1 MDIFLAVLFF
11 AFSTTIT
18 PGPNNVM
25 MMSSGVNYGIKASVP
40 HWLGICLG
48 FPFMVLLVGLG
59 FGLVFERYPHLHQL
73 IRVLGVAYLIWLA
86 WRIASAEPKTIK
98 QGKSKPFS
106 FWQAVLFQWVN
117 GKAWV
122 MASGAVAAF
131 TSVGGVYWI
140 EVSVITSAFLLVAFP
155 CVGLWLVCGAAMRAM
170 LTNVLFQRIFNISM
184 ALILLL
190 SVVPVVVEIWQY
202 YFMPASQL

>member
-1 MDIFLAVLFF
+1 MDLLLAVLFF

-25 MMSSGVNYGIKASVP
+25 IMSSGMNYGIRASVP
-40 HWLGICLG
+40 HLVGICLG
-48 FPFMVLLVGLG
+48 FPLMVLLVGLG
-59 FGLVFERYPHLHQL
+59 FGVVFERYPHLHQL
-73 IRVLGVAYLIWLA
+73 IKVLGIAYLIWLA
-86 WRIASAEPKTIK
+86 WHIASAEPKAIE

-106 FWQAVLFQWVN
+106 FIQAALFQWVN

-140 EVSVITSAFLLVAFP
+140 EVSIITAAFLLVAFP
-155 CVGLWLVCGAAMRAM
+155 CVGLWLVCGAALRTL
-170 LTNVLFQRIFNISM
+170 LTKAIFQRIFNITM
-184 ALILLL
+184 AVILVL
-190 SVVPVVVEIWQY
+190 SIVPVMAEVWQY
-202 YFMPASQL
+202 YFMPVAGG

>member
-1 MDIFLAVLFF
+1 MDLLLTVLFF

-25 MMSSGVNYGIKASVP
+25 IMSSGVNYGVKASVP

-48 FPFMVLLVGLG
+48 FPLMVLLVGLG
-59 FGLVFERYPHLHQL
+59 FGIVFERYPHLHQL
-73 IRVLGVAYLIWLA
+73 IKVLGVAYLVWLA
-86 WRIASAEPKTIK
+86 WRIASAEPKAIE

-106 FWQAVLFQWVN
+106 FLQAALFQWVN

-131 TSVGGVYWI
+131 TSVGGVYWQ
-140 EVSVITSAFLLVAFP
+140 EVSIITLAFLLVAFP
-155 CVGLWLVCGAAMRAM
+155 CVGVWLVFGAALRKILTKAM
-170 LTNVLFQRIFNISM
+170 FQRVFNITM
-184 ALILLL
+184 AIILVL
-190 SVVPVVVEIWQY
+190 SVVPVVLEIWHY
-202 YFMPASQL
+202 YFMPATG

>member
-1 MDIFLAVLFF
+1 MDLLLAVLFF

-25 MMSSGVNYGIKASVP
+25 IMSSGVNYGIRASVP

-48 FPFMVLLVGLG
+48 FPLMVLLVGLG
-59 FGLVFERYPHLHQL
+59 FGIVFERYPHLHQL
-73 IRVLGVAYLIWLA
+73 IKVLGVAYLVWLA
-86 WRIASAEPKTIK
+86 WRIASAEPKAIE

-106 FWQAVLFQWVN
+106 FMQAALFQWVN

-131 TSVGGVYWI
+131 TSVGGVYWQ
-140 EVSVITSAFLLVAFP
+140 EVSIITLAFLLVAFP
-155 CVGLWLVCGAAMRAM
+155 CVGVWLIFGAALRKILTKAM
-170 LTNVLFQRIFNISM
+170 LQRVFNITM
-184 ALILLL
+184 AIILVL
-190 SVVPVVVEIWQY
+190 SVVPVLVEIWHY
-202 YFMPASQL
+202 YFMPAAG